1 MGDTRLFVDF
11 GSTFTKLVAFDL
23 DAEELLARVQVP
35 STVEQDITVGLDEAF
50 SLLAQT
56 VTVSEAERHNALACS
71 SAAGGLRVVCVGLVP
86 EYTTEAGRR
95 AALGAG
101 AKIVGSYSFEL
112 TASELREIEDIA
124 PDIVLLTGGT
134 DGGNRKVI
142 THNAALLAG
151 SGSGISNVIVAG
163 NKSAYD
169 EVEALFSGS
178 GKDVTFTANVMPE
191 IGVLEV
197 DDANGK
203 IRDLFI
209 ERITE
214 AKGIGRA
221 RDMIADVIMP
231 TPAAVLEA
239 ARLLADG
246 SYGEEGLGELLLVDV
261 GGATTDVYSV
271 AKGTPTNAAV
281 HFVGLP
287 EPYAKRT
294 VEGDLGLFHNL
305 DTLREILDVD
315 AVPPGFD
322 EAVAAMCAENSVPR
336 GDDQVA
342 CHLLL
347 SEAAVRS
354 AVDRHAGSLRPV
366 VTPNGEVWLQRG
378 KDLTAVRWLLGAG
391 GPISFSADPR
401 RVLQGGLF
409 DPTLP
414 TLLKPKT
421 PEMLL
426 DRHYILFALGLLAQS
441 EPAAA
446 LRLMRKYVTPLAE
459 TEREPGEQNAAEP
472 HRERTEEHVEI

>member
-1 MGDTRLFVDF
+1 MRSTRLFVDF

-23 DAEELLARVQVP
+23 EGEELLARVQVP
-35 STVEQDITVGLDEAF
+35 STVDHDITIGLEQAF
-50 SLLAQT
+50 ALLSETVPIEESERRQT
-56 VTVSEAERHNALACS
+56 VACS

-112 TASELREIEDIA
+112 SKAELREIEDIA

-142 THNAALLAG
+142 THNAALLARCG
-151 SGSGISNVIVAG
+151 SGVSNVIVAG

-169 EVEALFSGS
+169 DVAVLLVGS
-178 GKDVTFTANVMPE
+178 GKNVIYTGNVMPE

-197 DDANGK
+197 EAANAK

-209 ERITE
+209 ARITE

-221 RDMIADVIMP
+221 RSMIADVIMP

-239 ARLLADG
+239 AKLLADG
-246 SYGEEGLGELLLVDV
+246 THGQPGLGELLLVDV

-271 AKGTPTNAAV
+271 AKGTPTLQSV
-281 HFVGLP
+281 RCLGLP

-305 DTLREILDVD
+305 DTLKAIAGVEDLPDS
-315 AVPPGFD
+315 FE
-322 EAVAAMCAENSVPR
+322 EAVAAMCRENSVPR
-336 GDDQVA
+336 GEEQTA

-347 SEAAVRS
+347 SKVAVRS
-354 AVDRHAGSLRPV
+354 AVNRHVGSLKSI
-366 VTPNGEVWLQRG
+366 VTPNGEVVVQRG
-378 KDLTAVRWLLGAG
+378 KDLTRVHWVVGAG
-391 GPISFSADPR
+391 GPISFSVDPAE
-401 RVLQGGLF
+401 VLEGALF
-409 DPTLP
+409 EDDLP
-414 TLLKPKT
+414 TLLKPRA

-426 DRHYILFALGLLAQS
+426 DSENVLFALGLLAQS
-441 EPAAA
+441 EPAVA
-446 LRLMRKYVTPLAE
+446 LRLMQRYVVPLCARACQTVGGRK
-459 TEREPGEQNAAEP
+459 
-472 HRERTEEHVEI
+472 